1 MKNDVNDK
9 EFIKKRTQN
18 IKYMLLKEFGYDNG
32 DLKIDIIPYI
42 VKGSVEEIEFQ
53 FYLSVYCEGDL
64 DDISR
69 IPRQLSYKVESFF
82 DKFGFNSEYNFVGN
96 PHPRDY
102 SVMGPMIYSLNFTSA
117 DDELK
122 VNVAY
127 MYDTI
132 HNTNPQTS
140 E

>member
-1 MKNDVNDK
+1 MKNVVNDK

-82 DKFGFNSEYNFVGN
+82 DKFGFNNEYNFVGN
-96 PHPRDY
+96 PEPRDY
-102 SVMGPMIYSLNFTSA
+102 NLMGPMVPYLNFSA
-117 DDELK
+117 ANDELK
-122 VNVAY
+122 INVSYIYETIVNV
-127 MYDTI
+127 
-132 HNTNPQTS
+132 NK
-140 E
+140 